1 MRAKGQSEGL
11 LNSPV
16 LPCFFFFL
24 PLSPFT
30 YSHLSIDPTN
40 DTVWGQ
46 QTEWGGE
53 WGWGGNVCSL
63 CVSFLLFWHANEKA
77 GFRHGAT
84 VPPLPAMTFSPCFAG
99 ISLPNHHP
107 WPTPA
112 PSPGLVP
119 VLMCH
124 FDATFGLCVGA
135 FHPSMHSPS
144 VCWPF
149 WSGCINLG
157 RNAASDNPQSNWC
170 VGKSKLSWTCSKR
183 DDPSRP
189 QMSHDCF
196 HPNRLN

>member
-1 MRAKGQSEGL
+1 MRRWVGL
-11 LNSPV
+11 RRERLLSV
-16 LPCFFFFL
+16 CFF
-24 PLSPFT
+24 P
-30 YSHLSIDPTN
+30 
-40 DTVWGQ
+40 
-46 QTEWGGE
+46 
-53 WGWGGNVCSL
+53 
-63 CVSFLLFWHANEKA
+63 SFLARKREGGFQTWGHRATPAGHDFQSLFCWDKPPKP
-77 GFRHGAT
+77 
-84 VPPLPAMTFSPCFAG
+84 PPLT
-99 ISLPNHHP
+99 H
-107 WPTPA
+107 
-112 PSPGLVP
+112 PSPIPWSGPCVD
-119 VLMCH
+119 VSV